1 MLVKGITEKQI
12 IQTAKKV
19 GVAINGASYH
29 VGYFN
34 GITKKGNYLSFTL
47 RIKPGAP
54 LDVKY
59 RKYGF
64 SGRRTYHIC
73 YHGHY
78 EFMRRLYEINPNTI
92 IRSTMAVYKNKEEFE
107 RLAGFVSRV
116 NVGNAYQP
124 QNYGEKCDCEV
135 SDHIAYDF
143 ASDKYFA
150 ERK

>member
-19 GVAINGASYH
+19 GVAINDGNFYRN
-29 VGYFN
+29 GN
-34 GITKKGNYLSFTL
+34 GITKNGNYLSFTL

-64 SGRRTYHIC
+64 SGRRTYHVC

-92 IRSTMAVYKNKEEFE
+92 IRSTMAVYKNLEEFE
-107 RLAGFVSRV
+107 KLAGNVAIV

-124 QNYGEKCDCEV
+124 QMFSEKCDCMT
-135 SDHIAYDF
+135 
-143 ASDKYFA
+143 
-150 ERK
+150 